1 MTGRSGPLAGLRVL
15 AVEQFGAGPFGTE
28 LLADLGAEIIKIE
41 DPRLGGDVGRYVPPG
56 QVGRDSLFFETFNR
70 GKRSIA
76 LDLGDLQDRE
86 VFERL
91 VASADAVFS
100 NLRGDLPERLGLTYA
115 ALGPI
120 NRAIVCV
127 ALTGY
132 GRDGERASW
141 PGYDALVQAEAGWAA
156 LTGQPDDPPTKSGL
170 SLADYAAGATAMV
183 GLLAAVLGAR
193 STGRGRDVDV
203 SLYDTALSML
213 TYPATWLLSAGIE
226 TDRLPMSA
234 HPSIVPFQLFAT
246 RDGHVAIACA
256 KQHFFEALMGEL
268 DMPEAAADP
277 RFADF
282 EARMANRDA
291 LLDAIG
297 VRLATKPTSEWLD
310 ALRGK
315 VPIAPVRSL
324 AEAAEPDAL
333 ARRGLLREYDHPTLG
348 RVRTI
353 GSPILTAGIERERLR
368 GPRFDEDGAAI
379 RREALG
385 SRVGSAT
392 TE

>member
-1 MTGRSGPLAGLRVL
+1 VTGRSGPLAGLRVL
-15 AVEQFGAGPFGTE
+15 AVEQFGAGPFGTA

-76 LDLGDLQDRE
+76 LDLGDLRDRE

-120 NRAIVCV
+120 NPAIVCV

-132 GRDGERASW
+132 GRNGERASW

-156 LTGQPDDPPTKSGL
+156 LTGQPGDPPTKSGL
-170 SLADYAAGATAMV
+170 SLADYAAGATSMV

-203 SLYDTALSML
+203 SLYDTALAML

-226 TDRLPMSA
+226 TGRLPMSA

-246 RDGHVAIACA
+246 IDGYVAIACA

-268 DMPEAAADP
+268 ALPEAAADP

-282 EARMANRDA
+282 EGRMANRDS
-291 LLDAIG
+291 LLEAIAG
-297 VRLATKPTSEWLD
+297 RLATKTTSEWLE

-324 AEAAEPDAL
+324 AEAADPDELAL
-333 ARRGLLREYDHPTLG
+333 RGLLREYDHPTLG

-353 GSPILTAGIERERLR
+353 GSPIMTAGLECERQR
-368 GPRFDEDGAAI
+368 GPRFDEDGALI
-379 RREALG
+379 RREALV
-385 SRVGSAT
+385 SRVASSPAD
-392 TE
+392 